1 MMISEIIEIYQKFIK
16 RKVIAMESSIVT
28 IIYTNHKRETKEYN
42 VINMSRNKISTGS
55 FDFNKW
61 HKDKQ
66 WLLTA
71 KDIDRKVEITFPMKE
86 ILAWRTYT
94 P

>member
-42 VINMSRNKISTGS
+42 VIPKNIC